1 MNEVEVIRLVLEE
14 LLPDSSP
21 ELAKYQDGVW
31 YDILMFQSSVNNILR
46 LMETHNLGLDDLRPD
61 DTSMQP
67 MIKEAVMDCWSSRV
81 CSLQYVVDKLE
92 SLLDDGDY
100 RGIIRTAKWEN
111 SNG

>member
-14 LLPDSSP
+14 LLPDSPP
-21 ELAKYQDGVW
+21 ELVKYQDGVW
-31 YDILMFQSSVNNILR
+31 YDILMFQSSVNNMLR
-46 LMETHNLGLDDLRPD
+46 LMDTHDIGIDDFRPG

-92 SLLDDGDY
+92 SLLDGGDY
-100 RGIIRTAKWEN
+100 HGIIRTAKWEN
-111 SNG
+111 SQ